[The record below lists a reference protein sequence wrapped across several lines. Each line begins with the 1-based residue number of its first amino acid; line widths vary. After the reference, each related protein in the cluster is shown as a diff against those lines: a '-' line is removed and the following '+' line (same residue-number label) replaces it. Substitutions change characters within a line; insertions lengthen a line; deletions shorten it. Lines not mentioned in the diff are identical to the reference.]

1 MPANRVHELT
11 MVRARVAK
19 KDPAAIYHL
28 GYQYYYGK
36 CGLQRD
42 MRKSVD
48 LWTEAAELGSIEA
61 HQFVLPKMG
70 YTEAIESIKI
80 MFLKGNATKEQY
92 AEALNGYHQVVAEEM
107 KSHDRDEETW
117 IYKLKRALYPPGQ
130 LLIPPHLITF
140 LDWPETTA
148 GDARRRRAAR
158 IGEKEELYSSEISW
172 QAGGAVENVRFGLI
186 GQDSQPGTLSEQSDR
201 RTYAIRRQAS
211 RNIRGDPAGPIN
223 PRFFWPRRRMRRER
237 GAIDMCSFH
246 RRRGQI
252 VSLCHSQGVHSRP
265 PVGQI
270 NLPATDCP
278 AVVDSSSG
286 LWAVLLK
293 NWRHT
298 AMNCVPVADAGGDES
313 CANCG
318 KTGSGTVKLKDCAA
332 CRLVKYCGVDCQKVH
347 RKQHKN
353 LCKQR
358 VAELEDELLYSQG
371 HERPEGDFCPIC
383 TLPIPL
389 PMNEHSFFKVCCSK
403 RICSGCTFAAK
414 KRGMSGCPFCRTS
427 LPDSDADVLASIQK
441 RVLKKDPAAID
452 FLGRSYANGNLGL
465 QRDMQKSVN
474 LWTEAAELGSIE
486 ALCNLGLAHVTEF
499 NDVATAV
506 KFWTK
511 AAMQGHVESRHNLGS
526 IEAQKG
532 NHDRAVKHLM
542 IAVKMGGK
550 DS

>member
-1 MPANRVHELT
+1 MNCGGDVVCACANCGKLGSNTVRLKYCTACRLVKYCCVECQKAHRKQLKKACKQRAAELKDEELYGQGHERPEGDFCPICTRQYSSQLGRIRSNRVHELT

-61 HQFVLPKMG
+61 HQFVLLRHIMISAKMG

-158 IGEKEELYSSEISW
+158 IGEKKELYSSEISW

-186 GQDSQPGTLSEQSDR
+186 GQD
-201 RTYAIRRQAS
+201 
-211 RNIRGDPAGPIN
+211 
-223 PRFFWPRRRMRRER
+223 
-237 GAIDMCSFH
+237 
-246 RRRGQI
+246 
-252 VSLCHSQGVHSRP
+252 
-265 PVGQI
+265 
-270 NLPATDCP
+270 
-278 AVVDSSSG
+278 
-286 LWAVLLK
+286 

-298 AMNCVPVADAGGDES
+298 AMNCVPVADGGDES

-526 IEAQKG
+526 NRSSKREPRPRCKTP
-532 NHDRAVKHLM
+532 NDRSEN
-542 IAVKMGGK
+542 GGEGF
-550 DS
+550 S